1 MAERFIN
8 IAITL
13 PGFFA
18 GETDAIAVK
27 LSSGE
32 ADYVHIRKPG
42 SSEADVRA
50 LIESI
55 PVGLRP
61 RLTLHDHFGLA
72 PLVGGVHLNS
82 RNPGAPAGWQGRVS
96 ASLHSVEEAMEE
108 KRHLDYITLSP
119 IFPSISKPGYMPSF
133 IPGELQALL
142 REPKRLKIIALGGV
156 EPRRTDEVRAMGF
169 DGAAML
175 GAAWRT
181 RIRPADF
188 QLQFITNPTSA
199 DEAARQS
206 ADALRGGCRWIQLRW
221 KDATAGQLKDAAYA
235 IAPLC
240 RSNGAVFLLD
250 DHVELVAECEADGVH
265 LGKNDMPVA
274 EAHRLLGP
282 TKIIGATANTPD
294 DILAAAEA
302 GADYIGYGPFRFT
315 TTKKNL
321 SPVLGLDGYR
331 KAVEACRA
339 RGIALPIVAIGGI
352 TADDIPAIM
361 ATGVDGIAVSG
372 SIINAADSAEAAA
385 GLYEIITDNNLHI
398 K

>member
-8 IAITL
+8 IAITP

-18 GETDAIAVK
+18 GEADAIAVK

-55 PVGLRP
+55 PADLRP

-82 RNPGAPAGWQGRVS
+82 RNPGPPAGWQGRVS
-96 ASLHSVEEAMEE
+96 ASLHSVGEVRNET
-108 KRHLDYITLSP
+108 RRLDYATLSP
-119 IFPSISKPGYMPSF
+119 IFPSISKPGYMPAFAS
-133 IPGELQALL
+133 GELQALL
-142 REPKRLKIIALGGV
+142 RETVRPKIIALGGV
-156 EPRRTDEVRAMGF
+156 EPRRIAEVQSMGF

-175 GAAWRT
+175 GAAWRP

-188 QLQFITNPTSA
+188 QLQFITNPASA
-199 DEAARQS
+199 DDAARQS

-221 KDATAGQLKDAAYA
+221 KDASAGQLAEAARA
-235 IAPLC
+235 VAPLC
-240 RSNGAVFLLD
+240 RRHGAIFLLD

-274 EAHRLLGP
+274 EARRILGP
-282 TKIIGATANTPD
+282 TRIIGATANTPD
-294 DILAAAEA
+294 DIFAAAEA

-321 SPVLGLDGYR
+321 SPVLGLEGYR
-331 KAVEACRA
+331 KAVDACRT

-352 TADDIPAIM
+352 TAADIPAIM

-385 GLYEIITDNNLHI
+385 GLYRIITDNNLHI